1 MQRLENMCLGRW
13 WTEVGVCRVGEDA
26 EREQGARGCAL
37 QTILLSVL
45 VCTAPYEVI
54 QLRGWRLQGGRLS
67 VLPAKSIQKYGG
79 VPHSKSLLT
88 RRSQAQFGLP
98 PLKKGKSLNWGKV
111 STELMVFKF
120 WCTSEITQVAGPHPQ
135 SS

>member
-1 MQRLENMCLGRW
+1 M
-13 WTEVGVCRVGEDA
+13 GEDS

-37 QTILLSVL
+37 QMILLSMS
-45 VCTAPYEVI
+45 VCTVPYEVI

-67 VLPAKSIQKYGG
+67 ALPAKSIQKYGG

-88 RRSQAQFGLP
+88 RRSQAQFGLSP
-98 PLKKGKSLNWGKV
+98 VKKGKSLNWGKV

-120 WCTSEITQVAGPHPQ
+120 WGASEITQVAGPHSQ